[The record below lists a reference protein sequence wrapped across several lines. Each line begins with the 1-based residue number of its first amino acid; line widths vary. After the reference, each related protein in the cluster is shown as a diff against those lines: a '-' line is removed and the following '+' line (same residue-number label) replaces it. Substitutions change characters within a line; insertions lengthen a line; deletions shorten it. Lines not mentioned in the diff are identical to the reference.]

1 MAEDFE
7 HFQQRLFGTF
17 LKEAQVHIAS
27 ASALLGK
34 LDREPDRSPILYD
47 LARAVHSLKGAA
59 NAVEQEDAAF
69 LCRSLE
75 QVLHKVQCGERQVDP
90 DFHELFRQGLE
101 LLQAGLATLANG
113 GKFTISLQ
121 FLERVR
127 KLM

>member
-1 MAEDFE
+1 MTEDLA

-27 ASALLGK
+27 ASALLGE
-34 LDREPDRSPILYD
+34 LERDPDRGPVLYD
-47 LARAVHSLKGAA
+47 LLRAIHSLKGAA

-75 QVLHKVQCGERQVDP
+75 QVLHKVQRGERQVDP
-90 DFHELFRQGLE
+90 DFHELFRQGLA
-101 LLQAGLATLANG
+101 LLQAGLAALADG

-121 FLERVR
+121 FLESVR